1 MLVVE
6 VTEDLRRVGYFRKT
20 YLFDETEFSAFY
32 NRIFDYLNL
41 FVLDG
46 ESETETGAPSESSLS
61 IKFFKEKGIKD
72 FYY

>member
-6 VTEDLRRVGYFRKT
+6 VTEDSRRVGYFRKT

-32 NRIFDYLNL
+32 NKIFDYLNL
-41 FVLDG
+41 FVLEG
-46 ESETETGAPSESSLS
+46 EIETGGPSESSLF